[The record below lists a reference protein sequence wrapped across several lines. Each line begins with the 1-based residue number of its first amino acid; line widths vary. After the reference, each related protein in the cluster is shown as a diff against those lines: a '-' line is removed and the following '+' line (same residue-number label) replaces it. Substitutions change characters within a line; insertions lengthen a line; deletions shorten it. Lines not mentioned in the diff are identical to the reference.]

1 MTATKYSL
9 NLSKR
14 YVADWG
20 AWEVARE
27 IICNALDAAP
37 DDLEITPQGAD
48 TLIIRTPTVPD
59 LSELFIIGE
68 GTKAIGGD
76 TIGQFGEGLKL
87 AALVATRS
95 GGSLTLELP
104 GKRVTFLFDDVM
116 GVDVLHAEIDNEP
129 NDLTGYVATIKM
141 TGVTTV
147 YAGRL
152 LADRKS
158 GPQPKHG
165 KDLTIFVKGIFVSLV
180 DAESIW
186 NWNLNKLKV
195 NRDRS
200 MVSTRDICY
209 KIGDWLEDHM
219 TEDMADKI
227 VAAEGGEIEGGR
239 ALELYHGGNTR
250 RFLPVAFKRLHGD
263 HVVIESDTVSNN
275 ERARAD
281 GMNPVAVSFGMR
293 RALGKS
299 IPSADAW
306 KIKIGQWQS
315 LDFAPFKSQIDKL
328 RTLDKLIDAPL
339 VKVCVFEPDD
349 DALYGYADRAERI
362 IWLSK
367 RLFADGG
374 ALLLTRT
381 YLHEM
386 AHIISQA
393 EDCTRKFED
402 TLDDLNGRLAMHIL
416 GGSK

>member
-37 DDLEITPQGAD
+37 DDLSIHPKGAD
-48 TLIIRTPTVPD
+48 ELIVSTPTVPD

-68 GTKAIGGD
+68 GTKAVGGD

-95 GGSLTLELP
+95 GGSLTLNLP
-104 GKRVTFLFDDVM
+104 NKRVTFSFENVM
-116 GVDVLHAEIDNEP
+116 DVDVLHAKIDDEP
-129 NDLTGYVATIKM
+129 NGLTGYVATIRM
-141 TGVTTV
+141 TGVSTV

-152 LADRKS
+152 LADRSS

-186 NWNLNKLKV
+186 NWNLNKLKI

-200 MVSTRDICY
+200 MVSTSEICY
-209 KIGDWLEDHM
+209 RIGDWLEDHM
-219 TEDMADKI
+219 TGDMADQI
-227 VAAEGGEIEGGR
+227 VAATDDEIEANE
-239 ALELYHGGNTR
+239 ALELYHGGNTKR
-250 RFLPVAFKRLHGD
+250 LLPPAFKRLHGD
-263 HVVIESDTVSNN
+263 NAVTKSDIQANN

-281 GMNPVAVSFGMR
+281 GMNPVSVSDGIR
-293 RALGKS
+293 RAIRWS
-299 IPSADAW
+299 IRSADEW
-306 KIKIGQWQS
+306 KIKAGQLQS
-315 LDFAPFKSQIDKL
+315 LDYAPFKSQIDTL

-339 VKVCVFEPDD
+339 VKVCVFEPED
-349 DALYGYADRAERI
+349 DALFSYADRAERI
-362 IWLSK
+362 VWLSK
-367 RLFADGG
+367 RLFTDGE

-416 GGSK
+416 GGKS